1 MTVKQRGR
9 IRLFRRLALL
19 FQFSPGQKQLYLGK
33 YDSYL
38 PRYNCF
44 CPGENPTGPETTI
57 FALVGIPLAR
67 AQPFR
72 ACFNRKRLGW
82 GWAGRMVAAT
92 GEGIGGQVIFMNPPT
107 AILLPNG

>member
-1 MTVKQRGR
+1 MAVKPRRG
-9 IRLFRRLALL
+9 LLALL
-19 FQFSPGQKQLYLGK
+19 FQFSPGQEQLYLGK

-38 PRYNCF
+38 PGNNRF
-44 CPGENPTGPETTI
+44 CSSGNPTCPETTVS
-57 FALVGIPLAR
+57 AQVGIPLAQ